1 MEDAAELLSQAV
13 QPRKREK
20 GIVKWFDASRG
31 YGFIQPREGEADI
44 FVHFSAIQ
52 TQESYKTLSP
62 DQPVEFELG
71 SRDRKSTRLNSSH
84 QIISYAVFCLK
95 KKKMN
100 TYHTYHKTS
109 V

>member
-1 MEDAAELLSQAV
+1 MEQAAELLSQAV

-31 YGFIQPREGEADI
+31 YGFIQRREGEADI

-71 SRDRKSTRLNSSH
+71 SSSKGP
-84 QIISYAVFCLK
+84 IAVNVVPLQ
-95 KKKMN
+95 
-100 TYHTYHKTS
+100 
-109 V
+109 

>member
-1 MEDAAELLSQAV
+1 MEDAAELLSQAA
-13 QPRKREK
+13 QSRKREQ

-31 YGFIQPREGEADI
+31 YGFIQRREGEADI

-71 SRDRKSTRLNSSH
+71 SSSKGP
-84 QIISYAVFCLK
+84 IAVNVVPLQ
-95 KKKMN
+95 
-100 TYHTYHKTS
+100 
-109 V
+109 

>member
-1 MEDAAELLSQAV
+1 MEQAAELLSQAV

-31 YGFIQPREGEADI
+31 YGFIQRREGEADI

-52 TQESYKTLSP
+52 TQKSYKTLSP

-71 SRDRKSTRLNSSH
+71 SSPKGP
-84 QIISYAVFCLK
+84 IAVNVVPLE
-95 KKKMN
+95 
-100 TYHTYHKTS
+100 
-109 V
+109 